1 MEREPSIVDRIFE
14 RIYEELPNLSF
25 LHGKQVFIPILFI
38 DEVNLMQDL
47 VINDSNDQNIVKS
60 ILHGLY

>member
-25 LHGKQVFIPILFI
+25 LHGKQFFIPILFI